1 MVTNS
6 LASGDAPPII
16 LDGQLFRCRL
26 LEVSPQLDEWSAA
39 LWTKEMLIWAS
50 EKYRYFWVIETD
62 GEERRPGRRNSMR
75 ACLPTKADQKEGW
88 LPVLEPL
95 QPRFGNLE
103 QGQYLD
109 VCSNE
114 QIISGWLYDQ
124 TDYDLVLRPDP
135 KKLVPDNL
143 DPEIFAPD
151 GDMFAISKAGIR
163 ILQQRKEEIGNG

>member
-1 MVTNS
+1 MGQ
-6 LASGDAPPII
+6 GDAHLGIREIP
-16 LDGQLFRCRL
+16 L
-26 LEVSPQLDEWSAA
+26 LLGD
-39 LWTKEMLIWAS
+39 
-50 EKYRYFWVIETD
+50 RN
-62 GEERRPGRRNSMR
+62 GRRGTPSWP
-75 ACLPTKADQKEGW
+75 AQQYASLPTKADQKEGW